1 MDNGYYQP
9 LKLDFE
15 LDTSHFEAIR
25 LTIADPSKKET
36 LIMGTA
42 FVDEVLR
49 KFVASVNCCI
59 IQMTYFYT
67 PAGQSRVIHSDNT
80 WMDNITKLNF
90 VINGSGSVMKW
101 WQLKEKN
108 AEARIGVLPNG
119 RKYNYFSADQCDL
132 VAVKELT
139 GPTMVNVGALH
150 SVENFTDNNRW
161 AISYTL
167 GDQNG
172 MPLQWNEAVKIFQP
186 YFATDL
192 N

>member
-15 LDTSHFEAIR
+15 LDPSHFEATR

-36 LIMGTA
+36 LMMGTA
-42 FVDEVLR
+42 FVDESLR
-49 KFVASVNCCI
+49 KFLASVNCCV
-59 IQMTYFYT
+59 IQMNYFYT

-80 WMDNITKLNF
+80 RMDNITKINF

-101 WQLKEKN
+101 WQLKDKN
-108 AEARIGVLPNG
+108 AGPRVGVLPNG

-132 VAVKELT
+132 VATKELT

-150 SVENFTDNNRW
+150 SVENFTNNDRW
-161 AISYTL
+161 AISNLL
-167 GDQNG
+167 GDENG
-172 MPLQWNEAVKIFQP
+172 KPLQWSEAVRIFQP
-186 YFATDL
+186 YFATEF
-192 N
+192 